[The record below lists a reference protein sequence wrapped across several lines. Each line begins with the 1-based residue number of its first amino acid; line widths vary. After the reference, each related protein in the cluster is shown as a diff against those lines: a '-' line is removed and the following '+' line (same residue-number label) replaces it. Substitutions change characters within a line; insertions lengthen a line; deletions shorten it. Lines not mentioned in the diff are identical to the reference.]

1 MTDIEARINETL
13 DEIKSAV
20 DAVDVPTVVRAAKL
34 LLEANVIVTFGNGG
48 SYATASHLVGD
59 LLLRTRAGCF
69 VKSIGDNL
77 TMHTACNNDFSWEE
91 AAAIE
96 LNRLCTAPGPGV
108 VVLFSTSG
116 ESKNV
121 VRMAK
126 QARQMNYKV
135 IAIFGCHLNRIEP
148 YADVVFKVDGTKSGR
163 IEAVHS
169 AICHAIAEAIRGL
182 SGEAD

>member
-1 MTDIEARINETL
+1 MSDIEIRVNDVL
-13 DEIKSAV
+13 DEIRAAV
-20 DAVDVPTVVRAAKL
+20 NLVDVPTVIRAAKL

-96 LNRLCTAPGPGV
+96 LNRLHAVPGPGV

-126 QARQMNYKV
+126 QAKQMNYKV
-135 IAIFGCHLNRIEP
+135 IAVFGCHLNRIEP
-148 YADVVFKVDGTKSGR
+148 YADVVFKVEGTRSGR

-169 AICHAIAEAIRGL
+169 AICHAIAEAIREL
-182 SGEAD
+182 SGEKD